1 MKKIITLFS
10 FALFYL
16 TAPQAKTL
24 RVYKHITSDGVIHY
38 SSKKPRVRGYTVLRI
53 KCPECGWKNKVNW
66 RTTKLVYDKFD
77 KEIAAA
83 AKKWKVEPSLIKAVI
98 HAESS
103 FKASNQ
109 SSVGAQ
115 GLMQL
120 MPATQQI
127 YAVTNPFDPKQ
138 NIQAGVAY
146 LKRLL
151 NMFNNNIDLAL
162 AAYNA
167 GENAVKK
174 YNNTIPPFEETRNYV
189 KRVKILQKR
198 YKKEAKTS

>member
-1 MKKIITLFS
+1 MKKIIYLIIVTLIYTS
-10 FALFYL
+10 VAY
-16 TAPQAKTL
+16 TKTL
-24 RVYKHITSDGVIHY
+24 KVYKHITKNGVIHY
-38 SSKKPRVRGYTVLRI
+38 SSKKPNVRGYTVLRI
-53 KCPECGWKNKVNW
+53 KCPECGWKNTVNW
-66 RTTKLVYDKFD
+66 HSTRLVTNKFD
-77 KEIAAA
+77 KEINAA
-83 AKKWKVEPSLIKAVI
+83 AKKWKVEASLIKAVI

-103 FKASNQ
+103 FIPENQ
-109 SSVGAQ
+109 SSAGAQ

-127 YAVTNPFDPKQ
+127 YAVNNPFDPKQ

-151 NMFNNNIDLAL
+151 NMFNDNIDLAL

-174 YNNTIPPFEETRNYV
+174 YNNTIPPYEETRNYV

-198 YKKEAKTS
+198 YKKESKTS